1 MVDNLSTIFSYFY
14 YNTFMREILNSFILS
29 IFVFISQI
37 NAYTFQNENLNF
49 VEENKVI
56 KVVDGDTFDLF
67 TKDGIKRIRLIGI
80 NTPET
85 LDPRKDV
92 ECFGPEASNKLK
104 EILDGKVVKI
114 EADETQDDQD
124 KYGRLLRYVYLNNE
138 NINQRMISEGFAF
151 EYTYKK
157 KYKFQKEFKESYL
170 NAKKNNL
177 GLWKSCGY

>member
-1 MVDNLSTIFSYFY
+1 MK
-14 YNTFMREILNSFILS
+14 EIINSLVLS
-29 IFVFISQI
+29 IFVLISQL
-37 NAYTFQNENLNF
+37 NLTTFKSQELNL

-56 KVVDGDTFDLF
+56 KVIDGDTFDLF
-67 TKDGIKRIRLIGI
+67 TKDGIKRVRLIGI

-85 LDPRKDV
+85 LDPRKDI

-114 EADETQDDQD
+114 DADETQDDQD
-124 KYGRLLRYVYLNNE
+124 KYGRLLRYVFLDNE
-138 NINQRMISEGFAF
+138 NINQKMINEGFAF

-157 KYKFQKEFKESYL
+157 KYKLQKEFKESQL

>member
-1 MVDNLSTIFSYFY
+1 
-14 YNTFMREILNSFILS
+14 MREILNSLILS
-29 IFVFISQI
+29 ILVFISQI
-37 NAYTFQNENLNF
+37 NAYTFQNENLSF

-56 KVVDGDTFDLF
+56 KVVDGDTIDLF
-67 TKDGIKRIRLIGI
+67 TKDGVKRVRLIGI

-92 ECFGPEASNKLK
+92 ECFGPESSNKLK
-104 EILDGKVVKI
+104 EILEGQVVKI
-114 EADETQDDQD
+114 EADDTQDDQD
-124 KYGRLLRYVYLNNE
+124 KFGRLLRYVYLNNE
-138 NINQRMISEGFAF
+138 NINQKMISEGFAF

-177 GLWKSCGY
+177 GLWKNCGY